1 MKLSKDNIDAI
12 VSSLIV
18 GIACGVFW
26 GSVVALSPTSTA
38 SPLAVGLVAFI
49 IGLLTG
55 LLTTWDV
62 EDVADSNADV

>member
-1 MKLSKDNIDAI
+1 MSKDNIDAI

-26 GSVVALSPTSTA
+26 GSVVAISPTSTA

-49 IGLLTG
+49 IC
-55 LLTTWDV
+55 WDRV
-62 EDVADSNADV
+62 WGVLGQCCSH